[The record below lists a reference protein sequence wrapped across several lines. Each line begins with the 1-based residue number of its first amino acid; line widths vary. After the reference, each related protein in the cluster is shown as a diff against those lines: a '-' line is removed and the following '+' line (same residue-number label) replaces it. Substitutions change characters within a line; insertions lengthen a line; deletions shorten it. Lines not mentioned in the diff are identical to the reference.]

1 MLQAQGRAEVRVEVV
16 FALPDRQRLVSVQ
29 ASEPLT
35 VREAIERSG
44 IEQTFPE
51 IDLETQKV
59 GVFSQLVS
67 LDDLLREGD
76 RVEIYRPL
84 IADPKTMRRER
95 AAKKAA
101 QGQKQVSQRA

>member
-1 MLQAQGRAEVRVEVV
+1 VN
-16 FALPDRQRLVSVQ
+16 
-29 ASEPLT
+29 
-35 VREAIERSG
+35 
-44 IEQTFPE
+44 
-51 IDLETQKV
+51 
-59 GVFSQLVS
+59 
-67 LDDLLREGD
+67 DLLREGD